1 MQHLQQSATKHYQYP
16 EHWQGGG
23 RLVQD
28 DTVPANTADVDQVS
42 AIYDLR

>member
-23 RLVQD
+23 GLVQD
-28 DTVPANTADVDQVS
+28 DTVPNTADVDQGS
-42 AIYDLR
+42 GNYDLR

>member
-1 MQHLQQSATKHYQYP
+1 MQHLQQSSTKRYQYP
-16 EHWQGGG
+16 E

-42 AIYDLR
+42 ANYDLR